1 MYPVRSASQ
10 DQPNFNTPCVMV
22 GAMHPTLGMVYWE
35 ITAPADDHLEPGQR
49 SLTQDPYAA
58 IVLAH
63 GWREASYRA
72 RHALHIHQILA
83 DGVQVNEYPVSDDKD
98 QPQLMTELG
107 GQIAALQ
114 IQSRQ
119 TPSEFVTWLRTAPW
133 KDCPAP
139 RRVCEPP
146 TWANMPRG
154 GFSHSTRSQAPFGS
168 DFLTTH
174 VSASASGATLH

>member
-1 MYPVRSASQ
+1 MYPVRSAMQ
-10 DQPNFNTPCVMV
+10 AQPNFNAPCVMV

-35 ITAPADDHLEPGQR
+35 TTASGDDHIEPGQR
-49 SLTQDPYAA
+49 SLTRDPYAA

-98 QPQLMTELG
+98 EPQLMTELG
-107 GQIAALQ
+107 GQIAELQ
-114 IQSRQ
+114 MQSRQ
-119 TPSEFVTWLRTAPW
+119 TPSEFVAWLRTAPW

-139 RRVCEPP
+139 ARVNEPP
-146 TWANMPRG
+146 KWANMPRG
-154 GFSHSTRSQAPFGS
+154 GFDRSTRSHAPFDS
-168 DFLTTH
+168 DFLTTN
-174 VSASASGATLH
+174 VLASASAATLH